1 MCADTTVQ
9 EEEEEDPS
17 DGKSDYASDE
27 DAILSDLS
35 FGNSFTSS
43 FSPITNTN
51 GGAYNQVNQEELQSD
66 FNIPYNK
73 GDSPT
78 SLSPINTNTDS
89 FTPSNQFKLITPM
102 QKHTRSKSA
111 AGNSSPLLSFDNT
124 RIDRSKSAAGGA
136 FNQFNSITP
145 VQQDCRASSTI
156 QSQSS
161 GNQASTQTH
170 SSISIESSGAL
181 SEFAA
186 MVQSEE
192 GNSTVDLDCP
202 EESHENA
209 GGAKPDEDDQDG
221 QDKKQR
227 SAKPYSMSRGEK
239 RKSREVKNQQKSRL
253 FLSERSKLYEFSQSN
268 RILLVIPSSQSV
280 NEESSTVHT
289 LNPSIEA
296 VVDAEILRVY
306 EDIVKDY
313 PDLII
318 ETGRTETTISYKL
331 HELVPFSIGLCR
343 EMVVRDHSNKE
354 TLGVRSA
361 VLRDGSLDKVF
372 ANCIRIVTNEYVSNI
387 AQFIIVQSFL
397 F

>member
-1 MCADTTVQ
+1 MMCADTTVHK
-9 EEEEEDPS
+9 EEEGDPS
-17 DGKSDYASDE
+17 DYGKLYY
-27 DAILSDLS
+27 DALYEHNALLSDLS
-35 FGNSFTSS
+35 TGIDT
-43 FSPITNTN
+43 T
-51 GGAYNQVNQEELQSD
+51 GAYNQYYQEELALLSG
-66 FNIPYNK
+66 FNLTYNK
-73 GDSPT
+73 GDSPH
-78 SLSPINTNTDS
+78 SSSSITDS
-89 FTPSNQFKLITPM
+89 VEPSNQYKLITPM

-111 AGNSSPLLSFDNT
+111 AGNSSPLLFLPDSSFNHT
-124 RIDRSKSAAGGA
+124 IIDRSKSAAGDSTS
-136 FNQFNSITP
+136 QLSLT
-145 VQQDCRASSTI
+145 SSAIIHEIIDTKM
-156 QSQSS
+156 
-161 GNQASTQTH
+161 AETKK
-170 SSISIESSGAL
+170 
-181 SEFAA
+181 SE
-186 MVQSEE
+186 QR
-192 GNSTVDLDCP
+192 

-221 QDKKQR
+221 QDYKKQR
-227 SAKPYSMSRGEK
+227 SAESYSMSSRTGEK
-239 RKSREVKNQQKSRL
+239 RKSRAVKNQQKSRL
-253 FLSERSKLYEFSQSN
+253 FLSERSRLYEFSQSN

-296 VVDAEILRVY
+296 ADAEILRVY
-306 EDIVKDY
+306 DDIVKDYPDY

-343 EMVVRDHSNKE
+343 EMVVRDNSNKE

-372 ANCIRIVTNEYVSNI
+372 ANCIRIVTNEYVNNI

>member
-1 MCADTTVQ
+1 MAETK
-9 EEEEEDPS
+9 
-17 DGKSDYASDE
+17 KSE
-27 DAILSDLS
+27 
-35 FGNSFTSS
+35 
-43 FSPITNTN
+43 
-51 GGAYNQVNQEELQSD
+51 QW
-66 FNIPYNK
+66 
-73 GDSPT
+73 
-78 SLSPINTNTDS
+78 
-89 FTPSNQFKLITPM
+89 
-102 QKHTRSKSA
+102 
-111 AGNSSPLLSFDNT
+111 
-124 RIDRSKSAAGGA
+124 
-136 FNQFNSITP
+136 
-145 VQQDCRASSTI
+145 
-156 QSQSS
+156 
-161 GNQASTQTH
+161 
-170 SSISIESSGAL
+170 
-181 SEFAA
+181 
-186 MVQSEE
+186 
-192 GNSTVDLDCP
+192 

-343 EMVVRDHSNKE
+343 EMVVRDNSNKE

-361 VLRDGSLDKVF
+361 VLRDGSLKILF
-372 ANCIRIVTNEYVSNI
+372 ANCIRIVTKEYVNNI
-387 AQFIIVQSFL
+387 AKFIIVRSFL

>member
-35 FGNSFTSS
+35 LGNSFTSS
-43 FSPITNTN
+43 FSPITNTT

-124 RIDRSKSAAGGA
+124 IIDRSKSAAG
-136 FNQFNSITP
+136 NSSTLLSL
-145 VQQDCRASSTI
+145 ASSEFNHTI
-156 QSQSS
+156 IDMMERE
-161 GNQASTQTH
+161 G
-170 SSISIESSGAL
+170 
-181 SEFAA
+181 
-186 MVQSEE
+186 E
-192 GNSTVDLDCP
+192 GNDTKMAETKNLEQW
-202 EESHENA
+202 EESHKNA
-209 GGAKPDEDDQDG
+209 GGTKPDEDNQNG
-221 QDKKQR
+221 QDYKKQR
-227 SAKPYSMSRGEK
+227 SAEPYSMSRGEK
-239 RKSREVKNQQKSRL
+239 RKRKDVKNQQKSRL

-289 LNPSIEA
+289 LNPSIEV

-343 EMVVRDHSNKE
+343 EMVVRDNSNKE

-361 VLRDGSLDKVF
+361 VLRDGSLNNVF
-372 ANCIRIVTNEYVSNI
+372 ANCIPIVTNEYVNNI
-387 AQFIIVQSFL
+387 AKFIIVRSFL

>member
-1 MCADTTVQ
+1 MCADTTVHK
-9 EEEEEDPS
+9 EEEGDPS
-17 DGKSDYASDE
+17 DYGKLYY
-27 DAILSDLS
+27 DALYEHNALLSDLS
-35 FGNSFTSS
+35 TGIDT
-43 FSPITNTN
+43 T
-51 GGAYNQVNQEELQSD
+51 GAYNQYYQEELALLSG
-66 FNIPYNK
+66 FNLTYNK
-73 GDSPT
+73 GDSPH
-78 SLSPINTNTDS
+78 SSSSITDS
-89 FTPSNQFKLITPM
+89 VEPSNQYKLITPM

-111 AGNSSPLLSFDNT
+111 AGNSSPLLFLPDSSFNHT
-124 RIDRSKSAAGGA
+124 IIDRSMSAAG
-136 FNQFNSITP
+136 
-145 VQQDCRASSTI
+145 DST
-156 QSQSS
+156 SQ
-161 GNQASTQTH
+161 
-170 SSISIESSGAL
+170 L
-181 SEFAA
+181 SLTCSAIIHEIIDTKMAETKK
-186 MVQSEE
+186 SEQR
-192 GNSTVDLDCP
+192 

-221 QDKKQR
+221 QDYKKQR
-227 SAKPYSMSRGEK
+227 SAESYSMSSRTREK
-239 RKSREVKNQQKSRL
+239 RKSRAVKNQQKSRL
-253 FLSERSKLYEFSQSN
+253 FLSERSRLYEFSQSN

-296 VVDAEILRVY
+296 ADAEILRVY
-306 EDIVKDY
+306 DDIVKDY

-343 EMVVRDHSNKE
+343 EMVVRDNSNKE

-372 ANCIRIVTNEYVSNI
+372 ANCIRIITNEYVNNI

>member
-1 MCADTTVQ
+1 MAETK
-9 EEEEEDPS
+9 
-17 DGKSDYASDE
+17 KSE
-27 DAILSDLS
+27 
-35 FGNSFTSS
+35 
-43 FSPITNTN
+43 
-51 GGAYNQVNQEELQSD
+51 QW
-66 FNIPYNK
+66 
-73 GDSPT
+73 
-78 SLSPINTNTDS
+78 
-89 FTPSNQFKLITPM
+89 
-102 QKHTRSKSA
+102 
-111 AGNSSPLLSFDNT
+111 
-124 RIDRSKSAAGGA
+124 
-136 FNQFNSITP
+136 
-145 VQQDCRASSTI
+145 
-156 QSQSS
+156 
-161 GNQASTQTH
+161 
-170 SSISIESSGAL
+170 
-181 SEFAA
+181 
-186 MVQSEE
+186 
-192 GNSTVDLDCP
+192 

-209 GGAKPDEDDQDG
+209 GGSKPDEDDQYG
-221 QDKKQR
+221 QDSKKQH
-227 SAKPYSMSRGEK
+227 SAEAESYSMSRLGEK
-239 RKSREVKNQQKSRL
+239 RKIRAVEKQQNSRL
-253 FLSERSKLYEFSQSN
+253 FSSERSRLYEFSQSN

-343 EMVVRDHSNKE
+343 EMVVRDNSNKE

-372 ANCIRIVTNEYVSNI
+372 ANCIRIVTNEYANNI